1 MDLKKYNSEMTRYRI
16 IEHQLRDKSVFV
28 VEWNDR
34 WLFGIWGRWHERF
47 HCFELE
53 QAMEKIQRLIKIKNT
68 MGSQFFGNKND
79 NKTSNKNTNNKVKSK
94 GGGKKSGAGVKKA
107 GRGK

>member
-1 MDLKKYNSEMTRYRI
+1 MDSKKYNSEMTRYRI

-34 WLFGIWGRWHERF
+34 WFFGIWGSWHERF

-53 QAMEKIQRLIKIKNT
+53 EAMTKIQRLIKIKNT

-79 NKTSNKNTNNKVKSK
+79 NKTSNKNTNNKIKSK